1 GFIGVVI
8 LLLACVNYTNL
19 AVARSIKRAQEVGV
33 RKAIGGRRAQVVAQ
47 FLGESV
53 LMAALALVL
62 ALGLVHA
69 LLPMFGDL
77 VERPLS
83 VDYASGGLVPG
94 LALLVLTV
102 GVVAGSYPALFMARL
117 EPMQVLKG
125 TVRGS
130 RSRPLLQRVLVVG
143 QYAASIVL
151 VVGSLVV
158 FQQLQFVS
166 QSDPGY
172 ERENVVTM
180 RLADWALREHIA
192 TIEER
197 WATEA
202 SVLSTASVGHLP
214 TNISSST
221 SLDTWEGHPES
232 LEEDMT
238 FYQMSTTHD
247 VLDVFGLSLVAG
259 RAFDRA
265 IDPDT
270 SLVLLL
276 NETAVHDMGWTP
288 QEAVGRWI
296 SRNDERYTIIGVVE
310 DFHQHSMHLP
320 IAPILIRLEP
330 FWVSYVTARVQ
341 PGDLP
346 ATMAALEAHVATFT
360 DYPVEVQFLNAEFD
374 KLYRADRRLG
384 QTFGFFTIAALLI
397 ATLGLFGLAAFAAEQ
412 RTKEIGIRKVLGADV
427 FGLVRLLS
435 LDFVKLVALAF
446 LVAAPIGYAVM
457 QRWLADFAYRID
469 LGPGLFVV
477 AGGGAL
483 AIALAAVSVQAL
495 RAATADPVRSLR
507 YE

>member
-1 GFIGVVI
+1 I

-33 RKAIGGRRAQVVAQ
+33 RKAIGGKRGQIVAQ

-62 ALGLVHA
+62 ALVLVHA
-69 LLPMFGDL
+69 LLPMFGEL

-83 VDYASGGLVPG
+83 IPYTSGWLVPG
-94 LALLVLTV
+94 LALLVGAV

-125 TVRGS
+125 TLRGS

-166 QSDPGY
+166 TSDPGY

-180 RLADWALREHIA
+180 RLADWDLREHVA
-192 TIEER
+192 AIEER
-197 WATEA
+197 WTSEA
-202 SVLSTASVGHLP
+202 SVITTASVGQLP

-238 FYQMSTTHD
+238 FYQMSATHD
-247 VLDVFGLSLVAG
+247 VLDVFGLDLVAG
-259 RAFDRA
+259 RTFDRA

-276 NETAVHDMGWTP
+276 NETAVQDMGWTP

-296 SRNDERYTIIGVVE
+296 SRSDEPYTIIGVVE

-320 IAPILIRLEP
+320 IAPIMIRLEP
-330 FWVSYVTARVQ
+330 YWVSHVTARVR
-341 PGDLP
+341 PGDFP
-346 ATMAALEAHVATFT
+346 ATLAALEQHVAAFT
-360 DYPVEVQFLNAEFD
+360 DYPVEVQFLDAEFD
-374 KLYRADRRLG
+374 ALYRADRRLG
-384 QTFGFFTIAALLI
+384 QTFGFFTVVALLI
-397 ATLGLFGLAAFAAEQ
+397 ASLGLFGLAAFAAEQ

-427 FGLVRLLS
+427 VGLVRLLS
-435 LDFVKLVALAF
+435 LDFVKLVVVAF
-446 LVAAPIGYAVM
+446 FVAAPIGYVVM
-457 QRWLADFAYRID
+457 QRWLSDFAYRID
-469 LGPGLFVV
+469 LGPGLFLV

-483 AIALAAVSVQAL
+483 FIALAAVSVQAV